1 MLKLFGIISI
11 NYVKKKSDLI
21 SVSIISFLKQ
31 NLIFPIKWRKKIH
44 ASNPTVAFVS
54 ITTIYRYSITVHQG
68 HTYIPVYTSLSTF
81 CGLPFSLIQGLN
93 VSVVILLRS
102 LESRLHTPTPSADP
116 AAMAAPNAVVSGMEG
131 RTTVIEQDWI

>member
-68 HTYIPVYTSLSTF
+68 HIFQYIHPWVHSVVYLSLWYRGWMYRWLYYWDPWSPDSTPPPP
-81 CGLPFSLIQGLN
+81 LLIQQPWLPPT
-93 VSVVILLRS
+93 LLF
-102 LESRLHTPTPSADP
+102 LAWKVEL
-116 AAMAAPNAVVSGMEG
+116 
-131 RTTVIEQDWI
+131 Q